1 MTTGYAFPPII
12 TNFIRLRTVHIP
24 NNKKY
29 RPESSESSGLL
40 VSSSLQLGLG
50 SEGPGSMSG
59 VSPEGRGISIGS
71 LGVLIAVERH
81 SPPIGACRTSGG
93 IKLLTFS
100 KVAAS
105 EMYRKVPKFSD
116 ARKLCCNLPKTQTKR
131 PKLIKSLYCQNDANG
146 IANSE
151 DPDQTAPLGAV

>member
-1 MTTGYAFPPII
+1 MSTTRSALHPII
-12 TNFIRLRTVHIP
+12 TNFIRLRTVP

-81 SPPIGACRTSGG
+81 SPPIGACLTSGG

-100 KVAAS
+100 RVAAS
-105 EMYRKVPKFSD
+105 EK
-116 ARKLCCNLPKTQTKR
+116 CHENLGTVVQS
-131 PKLIKSLYCQNDANG
+131 IVSLTTSLRSQF
-146 IANSE
+146 
-151 DPDQTAPLGAV
+151 VR